1 MRRIGGVALVMAA
14 LLALAA
20 CGGNLFGS
28 SSSSSS
34 APSQSGYYNG
44 QSHDTGMPGPGTHD
58 QNRD

>member
-1 MRRIGGVALVMAA
+1 MALVMAA